1 MTNKELFDMI
11 NKNYNLEVSMNDN
24 EVSLDIELESSRYY
38 GSFVIDIDVEHDSLT
53 LQIDMD
59 GEEYF
64 NATSYDDWDEI
75 DSDEQEECEEAAQE
89 IVDKYSKTYPSI
101 STGISAVYE
110 FLNEINDKDDDPLS
124 DDAEEVLSEL
134 AKMFI
139 K

>member
-11 NKNYNLEVSMNDN
+11 NKNYNLEISMNDN

-89 IVDKYSKTYPSI
+89 IVDKYSKMYPSI
-101 STGISAVYE
+101 SIGISAVYD

-124 DDAEEVLSEL
+124 DDVEEVLEKL